1 MLSGRPHVQ
10 EGHPAQ
16 LMCPLCSACLS
27 LDGDGTPSS
36 PGISGSTNAGCVL
49 VASGGFLHLHGG
61 DSKKCDLA
69 GDLE

>member
-27 LDGDGTPSS
+27 LDGDGTP
-36 PGISGSTNAGCVL
+36 
-49 VASGGFLHLHGG
+49 FLPWHLGLHERRVCPRGQWG
-61 DSKKCDLA
+61 LPA
-69 GDLE
+69 LTRW